1 MFISTARV
9 HRGVS
14 VVVAAAIVGVSGLAM
29 ERGHGGAT
37 PRAAVDFAR
46 LQPADVLP
54 AVTELPEVVVT
65 ASRLTADGH
74 VADGA

>member
-14 VVVAAAIVGVSGLAM
+14 AVVAAAIVGVSGLAM

-37 PRAAVDFAR
+37 PRSTVEFAQ

-54 AVTELPEVVVT
+54 TVAELPEVVVT
-65 ASRLTADGH
+65 ASRLTAEGH